1 MSESVKEAETNCNSY
16 NRKTWHVLSNG
27 HLLTSIC
34 RYQLVLVQKLNQIVN
49 INETDNSIYTTKR
62 RAQFGVS
69 GTFTKMLLVGPLEET
84 FSNLLE
90 RWFALGR

>member
-1 MSESVKEAETNCNSY
+1 MSESVKEPETNCNTC
-16 NRKTWHVLSNG
+16 NRKTWQVLSNG

-34 RYQLVLVQKLNQIVN
+34 RYQLVLVQKLNQIAN
-49 INETDNSIYTTKR
+49 ANETSNSIYTTKR
-62 RAQFGVS
+62 RVQFEVS
-69 GTFTKMLLVGPLEET
+69 RTFTKALQVGPLKEK

>member
-1 MSESVKEAETNCNSY
+1 MSESVKEAETNFNSC

-62 RAQFGVS
+62 RAEFGVS
-69 GTFTKMLLVGPLEET
+69 RTFTKMLLVGPLEEM

>member
-1 MSESVKEAETNCNSY
+1 MSESVKEAETNCNSC
-16 NRKTWHVLSNG
+16 NRKTWHVLSHG

-34 RYQLVLVQKLNQIVN
+34 TYQLVLVQNLNQIVN
-49 INETDNSIYTTKR
+49 VNETDNSIDTTKR

-69 GTFTKMLLVGPLEET
+69 RTFTKTLLIGPLEET
-84 FSNLLE
+84 FSKLLE

>member
-27 HLLTSIC
+27 HLLTFIC

-69 GTFTKMLLVGPLEET
+69 RTFTKMLLVGPLEET

>member
-1 MSESVKEAETNCNSY
+1 MSESVKEAETNCNSC

-34 RYQLVLVQKLNQIVN
+34 TYQLVLVQNLNQIVN
-49 INETDNSIYTTKR
+49 VNETDNSIDTTKR

-69 GTFTKMLLVGPLEET
+69 RTFTKTLLIGPLEET
-84 FSNLLE
+84 FSKLLE

>member
-1 MSESVKEAETNCNSY
+1 MSESVKEAETNCNSC
-16 NRKTWHVLSNG
+16 NRKTWHVLSHG

-34 RYQLVLVQKLNQIVN
+34 TYQLVLVQNLNQIVN
-49 INETDNSIYTTKR
+49 VNETDNSIDTTKR

-69 GTFTKMLLVGPLEET
+69 RTFTKTLLIGPLDET
-84 FSNLLE
+84 FSKLLE